1 MALSHDELFEIY
13 ILSFTSKSH
22 LQIHVHQQAILKL
35 PKRNIFCIEASTE
48 LIAKGWHMF
57 LHSARHHSVIQ
68 CPSWIAPFTW
78 GGALI
83 WGVPQTTLGFLSN
96 SAKILSSSNGLILC
110 RTTGENEVKLFIT
123 NPVTQSLLPIPIPD
137 EYKQKSI
144 ISIDAADLK
153 IGFECDGKDD
163 YIVYLFYDNLV
174 DWSSSNLD
182 CKV

>member
-1 MALSHDELFEIY
+1 M
-13 ILSFTSKSH
+13 
-22 LQIHVHQQAILKL
+22 
-35 PKRNIFCIEASTE
+35 
-48 LIAKGWHMF
+48 
-57 LHSARHHSVIQ
+57 
-68 CPSWIAPFTW
+68 
-78 GGALI
+78 
-83 WGVPQTTLGFLSN
+83 PQTTLGFLSN